1 MPYGTEIKCQLEIQL
16 KVQVGNWLYLGLLM
30 LLLSDLKFLLAVSY
44 QVPLQVV
51 HSIVQLTI

>member
-16 KVQVGNWLYLGLLM
+16 KVQVGNWLHLGLLM

-44 QVPLQVV
+44 QVLLQVV
-51 HSIVQLTI
+51 HSIVQLAI

>member
-44 QVPLQVV
+44 QVLLQVV